1 MIKIKATYSSLEEK
15 QKLIKELSKGFD
27 VVKVSKDYPRGNKSL
42 NDIYVDINAK

>member
-15 QKLIKELSKGFD
+15 EKLIRELSRVFN
-27 VVKVSKDYPRGNKSL
+27 VVKVSKDYPRGNKAL